1 MGLNTPWVSFENGSQ
16 NESKEQKNK
25 KKKKKKNRKSL
36 DMQ

>member
-25 KKKKKKNRKSL
+25 KLPLQKNRKSL